1 MKDPISL
8 FGLALVGAL
17 CCAGQEI
24 PAACVAAA
32 LALRAGIY
40 AARADG
46 CIRRELRRLTA
57 PSPEGRDPWTF

>member
-32 LALRAGIY
+32 LALRAGTPY
-40 AARADG
+40 AFEIAYQPDVVRAG
-46 CIRRELRRLTA
+46 
-57 PSPEGRDPWTF
+57 G